1 MATHKGVDVSQHNGN
16 VDARKLKASG
26 INFVM
31 IRSSYGDIMSYPR
44 QIDKSSS
51 VIMQT
56 QRPQDLT

>member
-1 MATHKGVDVSQHNGN
+1 MATYKGVDVSQHNGN

-44 QIDKSSS
+44 QIDKK
-51 VIMQT
+51 V
-56 QRPQDLT
+56 RA